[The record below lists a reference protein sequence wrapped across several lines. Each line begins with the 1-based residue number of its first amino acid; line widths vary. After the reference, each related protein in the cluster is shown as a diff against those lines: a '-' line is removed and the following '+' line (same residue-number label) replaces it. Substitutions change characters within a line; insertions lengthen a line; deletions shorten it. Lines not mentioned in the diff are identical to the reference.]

1 MPGGEGR
8 GGEGKGGARDS
19 PAIGGPALLGV
30 RAGGGADW
38 RRVRQDGN
46 GSLSLEEF
54 TLMIG
59 RSPLRATLSDGKVAR
74 MYSELVSQEGIM
86 TKRDWLSLFRY
97 VEVRAA
103 AIRLRGWRAA
113 CRLLRSLRV
122 PT

>member
-1 MPGGEGR
+1 M
-8 GGEGKGGARDS
+8 
-19 PAIGGPALLGV
+19 LGV

-103 AIRLRGWRAA
+103 AIRLRGRRAA
-113 CRLLRSLRV
+113 CRLLRSSGYLLNRPRQPHFGLGV
-122 PT
+122 EGGEKVVTKR

>member
-1 MPGGEGR
+1 M
-8 GGEGKGGARDS
+8 
-19 PAIGGPALLGV
+19 

-103 AIRLRGWRAA
+103 AIRLRGRRAA
-113 CRLLRSLRV
+113 CRLLRLLRV